1 MFQGRVGNR
10 EDEPAHVISEFWG
23 KLAITVGA
31 IVLVLIV
38 GGVLRALANAL
49 LPNEEQQRASF
60 WTAQTIHLLTLAGAI
75 VVVVVV
81 WRDSITQLGAVGG
94 WIAAGLTVAL
104 QRVVTSFAGYLIILR
119 GNVFSVGDR
128 ITIGGVRGDVVRLGF
143 MQTTVLEMGEAPGEQ
158 GDKPS
163 LWVQGR
169 QPTGRLVRVTNDKI
183 FDSPVYN
190 YTRDFP
196 YLWDE
201 IHIPVRYGDDRAK
214 VEQILLRVARQHTES
229 ILTEAQPRIHVLRD
243 QYHIREP
250 LDLEPKVYY
259 RLTDNWVEL
268 SLRFFARDRDVR
280 SLKDAMNRAILGEL
294 ERANIGIASGTY
306 AIVEFPTLTVRT
318 EEGSSRP
325 TA

>member
-1 MFQGRVGNR
+1 MFQDAPGIRA
-10 EDEPAHVISEFWG
+10 DERAQVIPVFWG
-23 KLAITVGA
+23 KLAITIAA
-31 IVLVLIV
+31 IALVLIA
-38 GGVLRALANAL
+38 GGVLRAIAGRL
-49 LPNEEQQRASF
+49 LPSEEHRRASF
-60 WTAQTIHLLTLAGAI
+60 WTSQTVHLLTLAGVI
-75 VVVVVV
+75 VAVIVV
-81 WRDSITQLGAVGG
+81 WRESLTQLGAVGG

-119 GNVFSVGDR
+119 GNVFTVGDR

-201 IHIPVRYGDDRAK
+201 IHIPVRYGDDRAR
-214 VEQILLRVARQHTES
+214 VEQILLDVARQHTEE
-229 ILTEAQPRIHVLRD
+229 IQAEGRPRIQVMRDRFHV
-243 QYHIREP
+243 REP
-250 LDLEPKVYY
+250 LDLAPKVYY
-259 RLTDNWVEL
+259 RLTDNWIEL

-280 SLKDAMNRAILGEL
+280 SLKDSMNRAILDEL
-294 ERANIGIASGTY
+294 ERAKIEIASGTY
-306 AIVEFPTLTVRT
+306 AIVQVPTLTVRT
-318 EEGSSRP
+318 EPAPGPS
-325 TA
+325 AA